1 MSPIQ
6 AQQKLEAALDRLE
19 AAARRLKE
27 QAAAGGAPQGD
38 QQQLSADLEKMRND
52 YAALEQVTETATD
65 RLDAAIAR
73 LKTALED

>member
-1 MSPIQ
+1 MSPTE

-38 QQQLSADLEKMRND
+38 QQQLSANFEKMRND
-52 YAALEQVTETATD
+52 YAALEQVTDTATG

-73 LKTALED
+73 LKTVLED

>member
-1 MSPIQ
+1 MSPTQ

-38 QQQLSADLEKMRND
+38 QQQLSANFEKMRND
-52 YAALEQVTETATD
+52 YAALEQVTDTATG

-73 LKTALED
+73 LKTVLED

>member
-1 MSPIQ
+1 MSPTE

-38 QQQLSADLEKMRND
+38 QQQMSADLEKMRND
-52 YAALEQVTETATD
+52 YAALEQVTETATG

-73 LKTALED
+73 LKTALEG

>member
-38 QQQLSADLEKMRND
+38 QQQLSADLEKIRND
-52 YAALEQVTETATD
+52 YAALEQVTETATG

-73 LKTALED
+73 LKTVLEG

>member
-1 MSPIQ
+1 MSPTE

-38 QQQLSADLEKMRND
+38 QQQLSADLEKIRND
-52 YAALEQVTETATD
+52 YAALEQVTETATG
-65 RLDAAIAR
+65 RLDAAIAD
-73 LKTALED
+73 LKTVLEG

>member
-27 QAAAGGAPQGD
+27 QAAAGGAPQGN
-38 QQQLSADLEKMRND
+38 QQQLSADLEKIRND
-52 YAALEQVTETATD
+52 YAALEQVTETATG

-73 LKTALED
+73 LKTVLEG

>member
-65 RLDAAIAR
+65 RLDVAIAR

>member
-38 QQQLSADLEKMRND
+38 QQQLSADLEKIRND
-52 YAALEQVTETATD
+52 YAALGQVTETATG

-73 LKTALED
+73 LKTVLEG

>member
-1 MSPIQ
+1 MSPTE

-38 QQQLSADLEKMRND
+38 QQQLSADLEKIRND
-52 YAALEQVTETATD
+52 YAALEQVTETAMG
-65 RLDAAIAR
+65 RLDAAIAH
-73 LKTALED
+73 LKTVLEG

>member
-1 MSPIQ
+1 MSPTQ

-52 YAALEQVTETATD
+52 YAALERVTETATD

>member
-1 MSPIQ
+1 MSPTD

-52 YAALEQVTETATD
+52 YAALERVTETATG
-65 RLDAAIAR
+65 RLDAAIAHLR
-73 LKTALED
+73 TALEG

>member
-1 MSPIQ
+1 MSPTE
-6 AQQKLEAALDRLE
+6 AQKKLEAALDRLE
-19 AAARRLKE
+19 SAARSLKE
-27 QAAAGGAPQGD
+27 QAAAGGAPLRD
-38 QQQLSADLEKMRND
+38 QQQLAADLEKMRND

>member
-1 MSPIQ
+1 MSPTQ

-38 QQQLSADLEKMRND
+38 QQQLTADLEKMRND
-52 YAALEQVTETATD
+52 YAALEQVTETATV
-65 RLDAAIAR
+65 RLDAAIAHLR
-73 LKTALED
+73 TALEG

>member
-1 MSPIQ
+1 MSPTQ

-19 AAARRLKE
+19 AAAHRLKE
-27 QAAAGGAPQGD
+27 QAATGGAPSGD
-38 QQQLSADLEKMRND
+38 QQKLTTDLEKMRND

-73 LKTALED
+73 LKTALEA

>member
-1 MSPIQ
+1 MSPTE

-52 YAALEQVTETATD
+52 YAALEQVTETATA
-65 RLDAAIAR
+65 RLDTAIAR
-73 LKTALED
+73 LRSVLEG

>member
-1 MSPIQ
+1 MSPAQ

-27 QAAAGGAPQGD
+27 QTAAGSAPPGD
-38 QQQLSADLEKMRND
+38 QQQLTADLEKMRND

-65 RLDAAIAR
+65 RLDSAIAR
-73 LKTALED
+73 LKTVLEG

>member
-1 MSPIQ
+1 MSPTE
-6 AQQKLEAALDRLE
+6 AQKKLEAALDRLE
-19 AAARRLKE
+19 AAARSLKE
-27 QAAAGGAPQGD
+27 QAAAGGAPLGD
-38 QQQLSADLEKMRND
+38 QQQLAADLEKMRND

>member
-1 MSPIQ
+1 MSPTE

-38 QQQLSADLEKMRND
+38 QQQLTADLEKMRND
-52 YAALEQVTETATD
+52 YAALEQVTETATN
-65 RLDAAIAR
+65 RLDTAIAR
-73 LKTALED
+73 LRTVLEG

>member
-1 MSPIQ
+1 MSPTQ

-38 QQQLSADLEKMRND
+38 RQQLTADLEKMRND
-52 YAALEQVTETATD
+52 YAALERVTETATD
-65 RLDAAIAR
+65 RLDAAIAHLR
-73 LKTALED
+73 TALEG

>member
-1 MSPIQ
+1 MSPTE
-6 AQQKLEAALDRLE
+6 AQKKLEAALDRLE
-19 AAARRLKE
+19 SAARSLKE
-27 QAAAGGAPQGD
+27 QAATGGAPLGD
-38 QQQLSADLEKMRND
+38 QQQLAADLEKMRND

>member
-1 MSPIQ
+1 MSPTQ

-73 LKTALED
+73 LKTALEN

>member
-1 MSPIQ
+1 MSPTQ

>member
-1 MSPIQ
+1 MSPTQ

-19 AAARRLKE
+19 AAALRLKE